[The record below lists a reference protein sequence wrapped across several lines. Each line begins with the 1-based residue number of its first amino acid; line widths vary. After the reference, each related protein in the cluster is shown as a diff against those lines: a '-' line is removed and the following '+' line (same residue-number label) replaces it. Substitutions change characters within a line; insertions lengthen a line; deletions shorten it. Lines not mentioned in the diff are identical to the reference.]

1 MPVKV
6 RTEEQI
12 EKMRISG
19 RMLARVHEVMRK
31 VIRPGISTAEINA
44 VGEEEI
50 LRLGGIPNFKNYQ
63 GFPAAVCISV
73 NDVVVHGI
81 PSREIILKEGDI
93 VSLDAGLIYKGWHS
107 DAARTWGVGRISEEN
122 EKLITVTKESFFE
135 GMRYARAGNHLYDI
149 SAAIGRF
156 AESRSCG
163 VVRELTGHGIG
174 RHLHEEP
181 MIPNFEQKGRGV
193 LLVPGMTFAVEPM
206 LTAGSE
212 EIRQMPDGW
221 TIKTVDG
228 SNAAH
233 YENTILITKGEP
245 EILTGQEGGYQ
256 IYV

>member
-1 MPVKV
+1 
-6 RTEEQI
+6 
-12 EKMRISG
+12 
-19 RMLARVHEVMRK
+19 MLAQVHEAMRQ

-63 GFPAAVCISV
+63 GFPAAICISV

-81 PSREIILKEGDI
+81 PSEETILKEGDI
-93 VSLDAGLIYKGWHS
+93 VSLDAGLIYEGWHS
-107 DAARTWGVGRISEEN
+107 DAARTWGVGAISAEA
-122 EKLITVTKESFFE
+122 EKLIADTKESFFE
-135 GMRYARAGNHLYDI
+135 GMRFAKAGNHLYDI
-149 SAAIGRF
+149 SAAIGYF
-156 AESRSCG
+156 AEARGLG

-174 RHLHEEP
+174 THLHEEP
-181 MIPNFEQKGRGV
+181 MIPNFEQKGRGI
-193 LLVPGMTFAVEPM
+193 LLVPGMTFAIEPM

-212 EIRQMPDGW
+212 EIRLMPDGW
-221 TIKTVDG
+221 TIRTVDG

-256 IYV
+256 AYV